1 MNFNFGEVLTRA
13 WQIIWKHKIL
23 WIFGILAS
31 CSSGNR
37 FNGSSGGRNSGFGN
51 GSDPT
56 ARFGYEFARISDWL
70 SNHILIIVA
79 ASIFLMLIALVFVFL
94 GAIGKIALIKGTFK
108 ADKGAEKLSFG
119 ELFSESQPYFWRVFG
134 LSFLFGLALLV
145 VIVPFIL
152 IGFLTKGI
160 GLLCMIPLLCVL
172 IPIIIVVSIVLEQ
185 ANAAIV
191 LEDLSMMDGLKRGW
205 EVSRSNAGA
214 ILIMALILG
223 VGGGIIGFV
232 FAIPIIIA
240 ILPILFGAI
249 SGFTPIAIVGVLCC
263 AVYFPILVVFNG
275 VLTAYVQSAWTLTFM
290 RLTAPKIEAPIFV
303 EANA

>member
-23 WIFGILAS
+23 WLFGVLAS
-31 CSSGNR
+31 CSRGNGGGG
-37 FNGSSGGRNSGFGN
+37 NGGGGNSGFNSGAN
-51 GSDPT
+51 PNQYS
-56 ARFGYEFARISDWL
+56 YEFARISDWL

-172 IPIIIVVSIVLEQ
+172 IPVIIVVSIALEQ
-185 ANAAIV
+185 VNVAIV

-223 VGGGIIGFV
+223 VGGGIIGFI
-232 FAIPIIIA
+232 FAIPMILAVLPIVFGAMSGATPIIIV
-240 ILPILFGAI
+240 GAI
-249 SGFTPIAIVGVLCC
+249 CVVIYLPVIIV
-263 AVYFPILVVFNG
+263 FDG